1 MCKHGYNHYFYYYCV
16 AGYEWHFTHCTLLV
30 MCILR
35 QKEKVC
41 WEEVG
46 YILRL
51 SLLTSR
57 FLDGDFDLF
66 PVVSLTL

>member
-1 MCKHGYNHYFYYYCV
+1 
-16 AGYEWHFTHCTLLV
+16 

-51 SLLTSR
+51 RLLTSR